1 MSPKEILESLK
12 ENASERRARTL
23 DVIYAICTEQEK
35 QGQYDFSSSTIS
47 KLGFSKG
54 VPKAQSLRNK
64 SGEHYR
70 ALLNACEQKH
80 SDKKHKP
87 KGRSKSDWIDEID
100 NPKHRLLA
108 RMQASELKAA
118 NSKLTEFS
126 PPGARII
133 IRDHQNN
140 SNEEAILTDLERG
153 ALEYLI
159 SKKFLNK
166 WNYDFG
172 NSGQIIDAN
181 GKMVLKV
188 ATVDAIK
195 KALNQLS

>member
-1 MSPKEILESLK
+1 MYK
-12 ENASERRARTL
+12 R
-23 DVIYAICTEQEK
+23 Q
-35 QGQYDFSSSTIS
+35 
-47 KLGFSKG
+47 
-54 VPKAQSLRNK
+54 
-64 SGEHYR
+64 
-70 ALLNACEQKH
+70 
-80 SDKKHKP
+80 
-87 KGRSKSDWIDEID
+87 
-100 NPKHRLLA
+100 
-108 RMQASELKAA
+108 
-118 NSKLTEFS
+118 
-126 PPGARII
+126 RII